1 MVDAGSNG
9 PLHGVRVLEL
19 SQIIAGPFCGMNL
32 ADLGADVVKLEAS
45 GGEAGRALGGFMPG
59 ESKLFHA
66 LNRGKRSLV
75 VDLGDERGRQVIH
88 RIIPDYDVFIVNS
101 RPGVPGRLS
110 VDYETLKR
118 FRSDLIYMENTGYGT
133 RGPSAERSGSDIVAQ
148 AYSGLMAGG
157 GKVDEFG
164 APAGSSGTAPA
175 DYSAGLAA
183 AMGVCAAL
191 YHRQQSGEGQY
202 IATTLLGAALALQA
216 SAISRLPVSDAIAR
230 DPMLERVEQVRASGG
245 SYQEVLE
252 ARSASS
258 PMLGAAFR
266 LYYGGYRVKDG
277 AIILGALTPANRDQM
292 RRVIG
297 LEDDPTDGPDFNAFD
312 PANSKMVQGIMER
325 IREIMLTRT
334 MDEWVAAFDVEGA
347 PVSRVNLPEEM
358 SDDPQVEALG
368 SMIDLEHELSG
379 PERMVG
385 SIVEMSATPTGCDR
399 PSPPLDRHSDEVL
412 TEHGFAAG
420 EIAELREAGV
430 IGASEPN

>member
-1 MVDAGSNG
+1 MVDARSNG
-9 PLHGVRVLEL
+9 PLRGIRVLEL
-19 SQIIAGPFCGMNL
+19 SQIIAGPFCGMTL
-32 ADLGADVVKLEAS
+32 ADLGADVVKLEAP

-59 ESKLFHA
+59 ESKFFHT

-75 VDLGDERGRQVIH
+75 VNLGDEHGQQLIH
-88 RIIPDYDVFIVNS
+88 RIIPDYDVFIINS
-101 RPGVPGRLS
+101 RPGVPKRLS

-118 FRSDLIYMENTGYGT
+118 FRSDLIYIENTGYGT

-148 AYSGLMAGG
+148 AYSGLMAGD
-157 GKVDEFG
+157 GKIDEFG
-164 APAGSSGTAPA
+164 APVLITSTAPA

-202 IATTLLGAALALQA
+202 IATTLLGAALALQGA
-216 SAISRLPVSDAIAR
+216 MVSRLPVFDVMVR

-245 SYQEVLE
+245 SYQEVMK
-252 ARSASS
+252 ARGDIFS
-258 PMLGAAFR
+258 MLGAAFR
-266 LYYGGYRVKDG
+266 LYYGGYVVKDG

-297 LEDDPTDGPDFNAFD
+297 IEDDPTASPDFNALD
-312 PANSKMVQGIMER
+312 PANSERVQGIMER

-334 MDEWVAAFDVEGA
+334 MEEWVAAFDVEGA
-347 PVSRVNLPEEM
+347 PASRVNLPEEM
-358 SDDPQVEALG
+358 SDDPQVQALG

-385 SIVEMSATPTGCDR
+385 SIVEMSATPTGSGR
-399 PSPPLDRHSDEVL
+399 PSPPLDRHTDEVL
-412 TEHGFAAG
+412 AEHGLAED

-430 IGASEPN
+430 IGAAEPN